1 MKEQIR
7 SISKK
12 EAINIFLVSKSEYF
26 KKEDLENIRQRLNKL
41 SIEQILSLSSIS
53 LINPNLM
60 RLTPLLI
67 FVFGAIGM
75 GIDRI
80 ILGQIGRGLLKIF
93 TAGGFLIWFIMDCF
107 TITSRTKDYNMKKF
121 AKKYNFVTDIIR

>member
-1 MKEQIR
+1 MEEQIQN
-7 SISKK
+7 ISKK
-12 EAINIFLVSKSEYF
+12 EAINSFLISKSEYF
-26 KKEDLENIRQRLNKL
+26 KKEDLETIRQGLNKL
-41 SIEQILSLSSIS
+41 SVEQILSLSSIS

-93 TAGGFLIWFIMDCF
+93 TAGGFLIWFIVDCF
-107 TITSRTKDYNMKKF
+107 TITSRTKDYNMNKF
-121 AKKYNFVTDIIR
+121 AKKYNFIIDMK

>member
-1 MKEQIR
+1 MEEPIR
-7 SISKK
+7 NISKK
-12 EAINIFLVSKSEYF
+12 EAINSFLISKSEYF
-26 KKEDLENIRQRLNKL
+26 KKEDLETIRQGLNKL
-41 SIEQILSLSSIS
+41 SVEQILSLSSIS

-107 TITSRTKDYNMKKF
+107 TITSRTKDYNMNKF
-121 AKKYNFVTDIIR
+121 AKKYNFIIDNIK

>member
-1 MKEQIR
+1 MEEQIR

-12 EAINIFLVSKSEYF
+12 EAINSFLISKSEYF
-26 KKEDLENIRQRLNKL
+26 KKEDLETIRQGLNKL
-41 SIEQILSLSSIS
+41 SVEQILSLSSIS

-93 TAGGFLIWFIMDCF
+93 TAGGFLIWFIVDCF
-107 TITSRTKDYNMKKF
+107 TITSRTKDYNMEKF
-121 AKKYNFVTDIIR
+121 AKKYNFIIDMK

>member
-1 MKEQIR
+1 MEEQIR
-7 SISKK
+7 NISKK
-12 EAINIFLVSKSEYF
+12 EAINSFLISKSEYF
-26 KKEDLENIRQRLNKL
+26 KKEDLETIRQGLNKL
-41 SIEQILSLSSIS
+41 SVEQILSLSSIS

-80 ILGQIGRGLLKIF
+80 ILGQIGHGLLKIF
-93 TAGGFLIWFIMDCF
+93 TAGGFLIWFIVDCF
-107 TITSRTKDYNMKKF
+107 TITSRTKDYNMEKF
-121 AKKYNFVTDIIR
+121 AKKYNFIIDMK

>member
-1 MKEQIR
+1 MEEHIR
-7 SISKK
+7 NISKK
-12 EAINIFLVSKSEYF
+12 EAINSFLISKSEYF
-26 KKEDLENIRQRLNKL
+26 KKEDLETIRQGLNKL
-41 SIEQILSLSSIS
+41 SVEQIMSLSSIS

-60 RLTPLLI
+60 RLTPLLF

-80 ILGQIGRGLLKIF
+80 FLGQIVRGLLKIF
-93 TAGGFLIWFIMDCF
+93 TVGGFFIWFIVDCF

-121 AKKYNFVTDIIR
+121 AKKYNFIIDMK

>member
-1 MKEQIR
+1 MEEQIR
-7 SISKK
+7 NISKK
-12 EAINIFLVSKSEYF
+12 EAINSFLISKSEYF
-26 KKEDLENIRQRLNKL
+26 KKEDLETIRQGLNKL
-41 SIEQILSLSSIS
+41 SVEQILSLSSIS

-93 TAGGFLIWFIMDCF
+93 TAGGFLIWFIVDCF
-107 TITSRTKDYNMKKF
+107 TITSRTKDYNMNKF
-121 AKKYNFVTDIIR
+121 AKKYNFIIDMK

>member
-1 MKEQIR
+1 MEEHIR
-7 SISKK
+7 NISKK
-12 EAINIFLVSKSEYF
+12 EAINSFLISKSEYF
-26 KKEDLENIRQRLNKL
+26 KKEDLETIRQGLNKL
-41 SIEQILSLSSIS
+41 SVEQIMSLSSIS

-93 TAGGFLIWFIMDCF
+93 TAGGFLIWFIVDCF
-107 TITSRTKDYNMKKF
+107 TITSRTKDYNMEKF
-121 AKKYNFVTDIIR
+121 AKKYNFIIDMK

>member
-1 MKEQIR
+1 MEEQIW

-12 EAINIFLVSKSEYF
+12 EAINIFLASKSEYL
-26 KKEDLENIRQRLNKL
+26 KKEDLENIRQGLNNL
-41 SIEQILSLSSIS
+41 SVEQIMSLSSIS

-60 RLTPLLI
+60 RLTPLLV

-93 TAGGFLIWFIMDCF
+93 TAGGFLIWFIVDCF

-121 AKKYNFVTDIIR
+121 AKKYNFIIDMK

>member
-1 MKEQIR
+1 MEEQIR

-12 EAINIFLVSKSEYF
+12 EAINSFLISKSEYF
-26 KKEDLENIRQRLNKL
+26 KKEDLETIRQGLNKL

-93 TAGGFLIWFIMDCF
+93 TAGGFLIWFIVDCF
-107 TITSRTKDYNMKKF
+107 TITSRTKDYNMEKF
-121 AKKYNFVTDIIR
+121 AKKYNFIIDMK

>member
-26 KKEDLENIRQRLNKL
+26 KKEDLENIRQELNKL

-60 RLTPLLI
+60 RLTPLLV

-80 ILGQIGRGLLKIF
+80 FLGQIVRGLLKIF
-93 TAGGFLIWFIMDCF
+93 TGGGFLIWFIVDCF

-121 AKKYNFVTDIIR
+121 AKKYNFIIDME

>member
-1 MKEQIR
+1 MEEQIR
-7 SISKK
+7 NISKK
-12 EAINIFLVSKSEYF
+12 EAINSFLISKSEYF
-26 KKEDLENIRQRLNKL
+26 KKEDLETIRQGLNKL

-60 RLTPLLI
+60 RLTPLLF

-93 TAGGFLIWFIMDCF
+93 TAGGFLIWFIVDCF
-107 TITSRTKDYNMKKF
+107 TITSRTKDYNMEKF
-121 AKKYNFVTDIIR
+121 AKKYNFIIDMK

>member
-1 MKEQIR
+1 MEEQIR

-12 EAINIFLVSKSEYF
+12 EAINSFLISKSEYF
-26 KKEDLENIRQRLNKL
+26 KKEDLETIRQGLNKL
-41 SIEQILSLSSIS
+41 SVEQILSLSSIS

-60 RLTPLLI
+60 RLTPLLF

-93 TAGGFLIWFIMDCF
+93 TVGGFLIWFIVDCF
-107 TITSRTKDYNMKKF
+107 TITSRTKDYNMDKF
-121 AKKYNFVTDIIR
+121 AKSTIL

>member
-1 MKEQIR
+1 MEEQIR
-7 SISKK
+7 NISKK
-12 EAINIFLVSKSEYF
+12 EAINSFLISKSEYF
-26 KKEDLENIRQRLNKL
+26 KKEDLETIRQGLNKL
-41 SIEQILSLSSIS
+41 SVEQILSLSSIS

-67 FVFGAIGM
+67 FVFGGIGM

-93 TAGGFLIWFIMDCF
+93 TAGGFLIWFIVDCF
-107 TITSRTKDYNMKKF
+107 TITSRTKDYNMEKF
-121 AKKYNFVTDIIR
+121 AKKYNFIIDMK

>member
-1 MKEQIR
+1 MEEQIW

-12 EAINIFLVSKSEYF
+12 EAINIFLASKSEYL
-26 KKEDLENIRQRLNKL
+26 KKEDLENIRQGLNNL
-41 SIEQILSLSSIS
+41 SVEQIMSLSSIS

-60 RLTPLLI
+60 RLTPLLV

-93 TAGGFLIWFIMDCF
+93 TAGRFLNWFIVDCF
-107 TITSRTKDYNMKKF
+107 TITSSTKDYNMKKF
-121 AKKYNFVTDIIR
+121 AKKYNFIIDMK

>member
-1 MKEQIR
+1 MEEQIR
-7 SISKK
+7 NISEK
-12 EAINIFLVSKSEYF
+12 EAINSFLISKSEYF
-26 KKEDLENIRQRLNKL
+26 KKEDLETIRQGLNKL
-41 SIEQILSLSSIS
+41 SVEQILSLSSIS

-67 FVFGAIGM
+67 FVFGGIGM

-93 TAGGFLIWFIMDCF
+93 TAGGFLIWFIVDCF
-107 TITSRTKDYNMKKF
+107 TITSRTKDYNMEKF
-121 AKKYNFVTDIIR
+121 AKKYNFIIDMK

>member
-1 MKEQIR
+1 MEEQIR

-12 EAINIFLVSKSEYF
+12 EAITSFLISKSEYF
-26 KKEDLENIRQRLNKL
+26 KKEDLETIRQGLNKL
-41 SIEQILSLSSIS
+41 SVEQILSLSSIS

-93 TAGGFLIWFIMDCF
+93 TAGGFLIWFIVDCF
-107 TITSRTKDYNMKKF
+107 TITSRTKDYNMNKF
-121 AKKYNFVTDIIR
+121 AKKYNFIIDNIK

>member
-1 MKEQIR
+1 MEEQIQN
-7 SISKK
+7 ISKK
-12 EAINIFLVSKSEYF
+12 EAINSFLISKSEYF
-26 KKEDLENIRQRLNKL
+26 KKEDLETIRQGLNKL
-41 SIEQILSLSSIS
+41 SVEQILSLSSIS

-93 TAGGFLIWFIMDCF
+93 TAGGFLIWFIVDCF
-107 TITSRTKDYNMKKF
+107 TITSRTKDYNMNKF
-121 AKKYNFVTDIIR
+121 AKKYNFIIDNIK

>member
-1 MKEQIR
+1 MEEQIR

-12 EAINIFLVSKSEYF
+12 EAINSFLISKSEYF
-26 KKEDLENIRQRLNKL
+26 KKEDLETIRQRLNKL

-93 TAGGFLIWFIMDCF
+93 TAGGFLIWFIVDCF

-121 AKKYNFVTDIIR
+121 TKKYNFIIDMK

>member
-1 MKEQIR
+1 MEEPIR
-7 SISKK
+7 NISKK
-12 EAINIFLVSKSEYF
+12 EAINSFLISKSEYF
-26 KKEDLENIRQRLNKL
+26 KKEDLETIRQGLNKL
-41 SIEQILSLSSIS
+41 SVEQILSLSSIS

-121 AKKYNFVTDIIR
+121 AKKYNVIIDNIK